1 MLFDIETYVLQNSVT
16 SSVLVKLLYTYSS
29 TKDNSLS
36 SILSEKLFRRTSLT
50 LLMATFS
57 ISKKLL

>member
-50 LLMATFS
+50 LLMATFN
-57 ISKKLL
+57 ISKNLL

>member
-16 SSVLVKLLYTYSS
+16 SSVVVKLLYTYSS

-36 SILSEKLFRRTSLT
+36 SILSEKLFRGTSLT
-50 LLMATFS
+50 LLMATFN
-57 ISKKLL
+57 ISKNLL

>member
-36 SILSEKLFRRTSLT
+36 SILSEKLFRGTSLT
-50 LLMATFS
+50 LLMATFN
-57 ISKKLL
+57 ISKNLL

>member
-16 SSVLVKLLYTYSS
+16 SSVLVKLLYTYSL

-50 LLMATFS
+50 LLMATFN
-57 ISKKLL
+57 ISKNLL

>member
-36 SILSEKLFRRTSLT
+36 SILSEKLFRGTSLT
-50 LLMATFS
+50 LLMATFNV
-57 ISKKLL
+57 SKNLL